1 MKHLLSAGRKLLPVW
16 IVAFAVASCTGDPQA
31 LEEAVEANLL
41 DLASIT
47 VEPPADIIEPVFIN
61 SNQLLRFT
69 LSGRNTAGAEV
80 ELPSS
85 DRRWSVSDA
94 AVASIN
100 SNGVLTGRAEGEVDV
115 SVRVSD
121 VIAASYRLTVS
132 NAQLTQIESIGGGE
146 TTLERCL
153 PQSYTAVGTFTDG
166 SSRTLSEVE
175 WSVTGQN
182 DARVVSNDDGS
193 ARLTAQTTGAV
204 TLQASSAGQQLD
216 AALTVSD
223 SLQSISILPA
233 SDLQLGVDASL
244 QLAARGSY
252 QNAEENRSEDI
263 TGNIDWAISPGSD
276 FVSVG
281 NTDEDRGLLR
291 GLATGTA
298 TVSAACGNLN
308 EDRSVDITGSS
319 SSNSDALAFDQQG
332 PFNITLDGVTRQ
344 LTVSADGRDVTDLA
358 EWSVI
363 NSGIGNPIVV
373 NNFSTSKGEV
383 TAQTTGQATVQ
394 ASYQGENAEIAVV
407 VTQ

>member
-1 MKHLLSAGRKLLPVW
+1 MKRLLTASKKLAPIW
-16 IVAFAVASCTGDPQA
+16 IVSLAMASCTGDPQS

-41 DLASIT
+41 DLASIR

-61 SNQLLRFT
+61 SNQRLSFT
-69 LSGRNTAGAEV
+69 LSGRNAAGAEV
-80 ELPSS
+80 ELPASG
-85 DRRWSVSDA
+85 RRWSVSDP

-100 SNGVLTGRAEGEVDV
+100 SDGVLTGRAEGEVDV

-182 DARVVSNDDGS
+182 DARVVNNADGS
-193 ARLTAQTTGAV
+193 ARLTAQSTGAV
-204 TLQASSAGQQLD
+204 TLQASSAGQQFD

-223 SLQSISILPA
+223 SLQSLSILPA
-233 SDLQLGVDASL
+233 SDLQLGVNASL

-263 TGNIDWAISPGSD
+263 TGNIGWAISPGSD
-276 FVSVG
+276 VVSVG

-298 TVSAACGNLN
+298 TVSAACGNVN
-308 EDRSVDITGSS
+308 EDRSVEITGSS
-319 SSNSDALAFDQQG
+319 SSNSGALAFDQQS

-363 NSGIGNPIVV
+363 NTGIGNPIVV

-383 TAQTTGQATVQ
+383 TAQATGEATVQ
-394 ASYQGENAEIAVV
+394 ATYDGESDTIAVS